1 MQLHYG
7 PVGVYF
13 TGQDENGM
21 RMSITDDEAKEKYGK
36 SAGEL
41 RNQYETYGPKLILA
55 EYYRDVFYMEP
66 NAINRLTWLQEDWM
80 PYVKDTSVYPV
91 DCTFTSMEMET
102 LDWHKPDFETAVREQ
117 EGLWLKNGG
126 EGGGPITDQE
136 WEEYKEFLIK
146 KCGMNDLLEV
156 YQAAYDRYTGAEN

>member
-1 MQLHYG
+1 
-7 PVGVYF
+7 
-13 TGQDENGM
+13 
-21 RMSITDDEAKEKYGK
+21 
-36 SAGEL
+36 
-41 RNQYETYGPKLILA
+41 
-55 EYYRDVFYMEP
+55 MEP